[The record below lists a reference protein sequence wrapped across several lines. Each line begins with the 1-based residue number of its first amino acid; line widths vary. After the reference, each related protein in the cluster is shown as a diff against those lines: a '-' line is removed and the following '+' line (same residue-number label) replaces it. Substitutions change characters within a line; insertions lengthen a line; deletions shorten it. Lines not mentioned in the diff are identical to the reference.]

1 MIDRALFQRL
11 QAALAQ
17 LNRVILGKNDAVALT
32 MCCLL
37 ARGHVLLEDV
47 PGTGKTTLAKAF
59 AATLGLRF
67 RRIQFTSDL
76 LPADVVG
83 FSMPHRQSG
92 KLEFHPG
99 PVFTELLLADEI
111 NRASPKSQS
120 ALLEAMEER
129 QVTIERD
136 THPLPKPFMVFATQ
150 NPKEQVGTFALPES
164 QLDRFLMRLSLGYPA
179 PRQEIRILG
188 GAPREA
194 VLGDCRAFLARED
207 IVSLQE
213 SLRKVRVS
221 EALVQYVHGLLA
233 HTRDPAHFHRGLS
246 TRAGL
251 GMIQAAR
258 AYALLTQAPAV
269 LPEHVQKVFPAV
281 ALHRLPE
288 GGRGGQAHAQ
298 AVHAVLEHVTVPI

>member
-17 LNRVILGKNDAVALT
+17 LNQVILGKNETVTLT
-32 MCCLL
+32 LCCLL
-37 ARGHVLLEDV
+37 ARGHVLLEDL

-59 AATLGLRF
+59 AATLGLTF

-83 FSMPHRQSG
+83 FSMPHPQSG

-120 ALLEAMEER
+120 ALLEAMEEG

-136 THPLPKPFMVFATQ
+136 THLLPRPFMVFATQ
-150 NPKEQVGTFALPES
+150 NPEEQVGTFALPES
-164 QLDRFLMRLSLGYPA
+164 QLDRFLMRLSLGYPSA
-179 PRQEIRILG
+179 RQEMRILVDR
-188 GAPREA
+188 PREA
-194 VLGDCRAFLARED
+194 LLADCRACLARED
-207 IVSLQE
+207 IVSLQK
-213 SLRKVRVS
+213 SLSGVRVS
-221 EALVQYVHGLLA
+221 DALVQYVYKLLSY
-233 HTRDPAHFHRGLS
+233 TRDPAHFDQGLS

-258 AYALLTQAPAV
+258 AYALLVKAPAV
-269 LPEHVQKVFPAV
+269 LPEHVQKVFAAV
-281 ALHRLPE
+281 ALHRLPY
-288 GGRGGQAHAQ
+288 GGRDVQTHTQ
-298 AVHAVLEHVTVPI
+298 AVHAVLQNVAVPI

>member
-1 MIDRALFQRL
+1 MIDHALFQRL

-17 LNRVILGKNDAVALT
+17 LNQVILGKNETVTLT
-32 MCCLL
+32 LCCLL
-37 ARGHVLLEDV
+37 ARGHVLLEDL

-83 FSMPHRQSG
+83 FSMPHPQNG

-120 ALLEAMEER
+120 ALLEAMEEG

-136 THPLPKPFMVFATQ
+136 THLLPRPFMVFATQ
-150 NPKEQVGTFALPES
+150 NPAEQVGTFALPES
-164 QLDRFLMRLSLGYPA
+164 QLDRFLMRLSLGYPSA
-179 PRQEIRILG
+179 RQELRILVDR
-188 GAPREA
+188 PRED
-194 VLGDCRAFLARED
+194 LLSECRACLTRED
-207 IVSLQE
+207 IVLLQKSLFA
-213 SLRKVRVS
+213 VRVS
-221 EALVQYVHGLLA
+221 EALVKYVYQLLSY
-233 HTRDPAHFHRGLS
+233 TRDPAHFDQGLS

-258 AYALLTQAPAV
+258 AYALLVKAPAV
-269 LPEHVQKVFPAV
+269 LPEHVQKVFTAV
-281 ALHRLPE
+281 ALHRLPY
-288 GGRGGQAHAQ
+288 RSHNAQTHTQ
-298 AVHAVLEHVTVPI
+298 AVHAVLQNVTVPI